1 MPSYWAEIDGSN
13 LVTDVRVSESAPAS
27 GTWVQT
33 YKDRSQRKNYAGI
46 GYTWDSGR
54 NAFIAP
60 KPYPSWVLN
69 ESTCRWEA
77 PVTYPD
83 DGNRYLWDENNTRW
97 AANPLE

>member
-13 LVTDVRVSESAPAS
+13 LVTNVMVSESAPAS

-60 KPYPSWVLN
+60 KPYPSWALN

-97 AANPLE
+97 VANPLE